1 MRRAALVLAVCV
13 GCADTSADVLG
24 VYWERVDNSIGGSG
38 LATTNDAQWEK
49 GLKTYRLFAL
59 ATPGEIIRAVDIG
72 DNDHPGGG
80 LAGHPISITKGS
92 LWRHPFNANDPLAP
106 HPLLAALPGFEGLI
120 WTSYL
125 AIDQQ
130 TSIYF
135 TEFHWNTGPDSN
147 LIDGQW
153 HQNVHDELMLP
164 SDGPALL
171 MQITATSGAIV
182 GGGDSEIALLLY
194 DHRVVTFA
202 VPAIPAPASVLALA
216 ATLIHFGHRR
226 RS

>member
-1 MRRAALVLAVCV
+1 MRRAALALAVCI
-13 GCADTSADVLG
+13 GCADTSADILG

-38 LATTNDAQWEK
+38 LPTTNDPQWQP

-72 DNDHPGGG
+72 SYEHGDAGGG
-80 LAGHPISITKGS
+80 RPISITKGS

-106 HPLLAALPGFEGLI
+106 NPLLAALPGFEGLI
-120 WTSYL
+120 WTSHL

-135 TEFHWNTGPDSN
+135 TEFHWNTGPDNN

-153 HQNVHDELMLP
+153 HQNVHGALMLP

-171 MQITATSGAIV
+171 MQITATGGAIV

-202 VPAIPAPASVLALA
+202 VPAIPAPASVPALV
-216 ATLIHFGHRR
+216 ATLIHFGRRR